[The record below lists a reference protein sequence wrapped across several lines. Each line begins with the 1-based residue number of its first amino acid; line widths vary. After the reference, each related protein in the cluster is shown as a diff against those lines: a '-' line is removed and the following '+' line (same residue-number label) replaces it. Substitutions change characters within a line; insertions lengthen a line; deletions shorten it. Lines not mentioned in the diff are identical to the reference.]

1 MSGEH
6 KNFAPKNWKS
16 QKLQKEK
23 NRGKQYKLEITDC
36 FLKSKTLVSKGL
48 RYFILLLFCP
58 ILVHPALE
66 WKAKINK
73 GKHKCRSRKENV
85 EQSRIHKGEPY
96 LMYVWRQHRACNWFQ
111 IREVLLLLAEPTHTL
126 ERMSAPYYFNSF
138 VSSSFS
144 PSSNPLFQTQ
154 LLTDGPSSQ
163 SKRRGMVWKPS
174 WRYDLAT
181 THLIR
186 QVNLWGGSFM
196 GKCERIDIVFS
207 PTWCSFRLNLGPQ
220 TPFFQCWSVSEWVRE
235 KVCAPSSNLETDSWI
250 QMDLCWGVQ
259 GWLEGGSCLW
269 VPTCLPTYLP
279 PSSVQPRRGP
289 LKERTPP
296 VPYSSLILSIHISHR
311 SPTHSHSTNFKRV
324 WCLFRLF
331 IRIRILWCEYIQE
344 GGGEGYVCWCCCV
357 KGDHGTGLW
366 IHWRR
371 EDLDSVAIP
380 SDLSLSVVEN
390 ECCRS
395 FFHLGIWV
403 CDFAAPSA
411 SLIVYFVFFCFCCV
425 SMCV

>member
-181 THLIR
+181 THLISQPMGWVVHGKVR
-186 QVNLWGGSFM
+186 KNRYCFLTNMVLFQTKFGSSNPLFPVLECEWVSAWEGVCPKFKFGNRFMNPNGFMLGGTGMVGGRELLM
-196 GKCERIDIVFS
+196 GPYLPAYLPTSLFS
-207 PTWCSFRLNLGPQ
+207 P
-220 TPFFQCWSVSEWVRE
+220 
-235 KVCAPSSNLETDSWI
+235 A
-250 QMDLCWGVQ
+250 
-259 GWLEGGSCLW
+259 
-269 VPTCLPTYLP
+269 
-279 PSSVQPRRGP
+279 
-289 LKERTPP
+289 
-296 VPYSSLILSIHISHR
+296 
-311 SPTHSHSTNFKRV
+311 
-324 WCLFRLF
+324 
-331 IRIRILWCEYIQE
+331 
-344 GGGEGYVCWCCCV
+344 
-357 KGDHGTGLW
+357 
-366 IHWRR
+366 
-371 EDLDSVAIP
+371 
-380 SDLSLSVVEN
+380 
-390 ECCRS
+390 
-395 FFHLGIWV
+395 
-403 CDFAAPSA
+403 
-411 SLIVYFVFFCFCCV
+411 
-425 SMCV
+425 